1 MEDKFKVNYDTLN
14 SELPVL
20 EDCRAKN
27 SLIFVLYFTV
37 SCICILIKNVIWRG
51 TLKKLE
57 IQRKA
62 SLLR

>member
-20 EDCRAKN
+20 EDCRTKN

-37 SCICILIKNVIWRG
+37 SCICILIKNVIWREAV
-51 TLKKLE
+51 KKLE

>member
-20 EDCRAKN
+20 EDCRTKN

>member
-20 EDCRAKN
+20 EDCRTKN

-37 SCICILIKNVIWRG
+37 SCICILIKKIIWREAE
-51 TLKKLE
+51 KRKL
-57 IQRKA
+57 
-62 SLLR
+62 